1 MGTESLSFGAKFV
14 YEQGFDYKK
23 FFPKKNKQVIS
34 RIDNFLSFIK
44 SEKGRKFLE
53 NQPERDIFELRVY
66 QNDFL
71 ENQPER
77 DIFELRVYQNDDKT
91 ITPKLWHRVHFSDG
105 SYGKVLESI
114 DFKNKK

>member
-1 MGTESLSFGAKFV
+1 MRTESLSFGAKFV

-34 RIDNFLSFIK
+34 RIDNFLKFIK
-44 SEKGRKFLE
+44 SEKGRK
-53 NQPERDIFELRVY
+53 
-66 QNDFL
+66 FL

-114 DFKNKK
+114 DFENKK

>member
-1 MGTESLSFGAKFV
+1 MRTESLSFGARFV
-14 YEQGFDYKK
+14 YEPGFDYKK

-34 RIDNFLSFIK
+34 RIDNFLKFIK
-44 SEKGRKFLE
+44 SEKGRK
-53 NQPERDIFELRVY
+53 
-66 QNDFL
+66 FL

>member
-66 QNDFL
+66 QND
-71 ENQPER
+71 
-77 DIFELRVYQNDDKT
+77 DKT
-91 ITPKLWHRVHFSDG
+91 ITLKLWHRVHFSDG

>member
-53 NQPERDIFELRVY
+53 NQPERDIS
-66 QNDFL
+66 
-71 ENQPER
+71 
-77 DIFELRVYQNDDKT
+77 ELRVYQNDDKT

>member
-14 YEQGFDYKK
+14 YEQGFDYKN

-44 SEKGRKFLE
+44 SEKGRK
-53 NQPERDIFELRVY
+53 
-66 QNDFL
+66 FL